1 MNIVFWDIDG
11 TLIRTSRAGLLAFE
25 EAVAEKWHKKID
37 FTQIQTAGRTDY
49 FIAQQII
56 EQICQSSPAHEE
68 IMALTGRYEEL
79 LLKHLEE
86 RPGWV
91 LPSVK
96 DILIELKN
104 REDCLSLLLT
114 GNSRTGAEI
123 KLGHFGIAELFDFDH
138 SAFCDA
144 QGDRD
149 VIAAQGLCKARK
161 LHCGAE
167 PLKIFVIGD
176 TPHDI
181 SCGKAINA
189 YTIGVGTG
197 NYPQEEL
204 SMYNPWWSVEQ
215 LPEAQEFLARIDGV
229 EAAAVPKGE

>member
-11 TLIRTSRAGLLAFE
+11 TLIRTSRAGLIAFE
-25 EAVAEKWHKKID
+25 EAVAEKWQTKID
-37 FTQIQTAGRTDY
+37 FAKIQTSGRTDY

-56 EQICQSSPAHEE
+56 EQVCQYSPDHEE

-79 LLKHLEE
+79 LPKHLQE

-96 DILIELKN
+96 DILVELKK

-123 KLGHFGIAELFDFDH
+123 KLKHFGIAELFDFEC

-149 VIAAQGLCKARK
+149 VIAAQGLCNARK
-161 LHCGAE
+161 LSSE
-167 PLKIFVIGD
+167 IDPSKIFVIGD

-181 SCGKAINA
+181 SCGKAIDA

-197 NYPQEEL
+197 NYTQEQL
-204 SMYNPWWSVEQ
+204 AMHNPWWSVEQ
-215 LPEAQEFLARIDGV
+215 LPEAQAFLARIA
-229 EAAAVPKGE
+229 EAD